1 MMYDSSDKNEKIPG
15 GIIIL
20 HKWKSYDIWSLRYE
34 VQKTEF
40 FYLGPFDP
48 PKSPKMKI
56 SNEMKKTPGYIII
69 LLKYTK
75 NHDHRLYCSW
85 DMACDGYNSY
95 FPFWAIL
102 FPFTPLTAQKMK
114 ISKKWKKNP
123 WIYHHFC
130 TMYKKSWTYA
140 ILLLRYGA
148 WQV

>member
-1 MMYDSSDKNEKIPG
+1 MVPE
-15 GIIIL
+15 
-20 HKWKSYDIWSLRYE
+20 IWSA
-34 VQKTEF
+34 KTEF

-85 DMACDGYNSY
+85 DMARDGYNSY

-114 ISKKWKKNP
+114 ISKKWKKKPLDISSFLYNVQKIMNICYTVAET
-123 WIYHHFC
+123 WCMASVTVTFHFGLF
-130 TMYKKSWTYA
+130 
-140 ILLLRYGA
+140 LLFHPPNS
-148 WQV
+148 QKN